1 MKDGASL
8 FTILKTSHAM
18 SSDRFYNMQGN
29 GACRFHEI
37 GVSG

>member
-18 SSDRFYNMQGN
+18 SFDRLI
-29 GACRFHEI
+29 CRVTVPADSKRC
-37 GVSG
+37 VSG